1 MRFEAVQ
8 AKMDISKDL
17 AQLTSELGYKASHKE
32 TENWLS
38 ELISSPLHF
47 VFVAVSDLNVCGW
60 IVVEKRVFLESG
72 FIAEITGLI
81 VGAEYRR
88 NGIAEA
94 LVNAAEKW
102 ASSQGLKQI
111 VVRSNVSREES
122 HVFYRSIGFTH
133 SKTSHVYVKRLNF
146 A

>member
-1 MRFEAVQ
+1 MLFEVVQ
-8 AKMDISKDL
+8 AKMDFSKGL
-17 AQLTSELGYKASHKE
+17 AQLTSELGYQVSHNE
-32 TENWLS
+32 TENWLG
-38 ELISSPLHF
+38 ELIGSPLHF
-47 VFVAVSDLNVCGW
+47 VFVAVSDSNVCGW

-72 FIAEITGLI
+72 FKAEITGLV
-81 VGAEYRR
+81 VGSKYRR

-94 LVNAAEKW
+94 LVSAAEKW
-102 ASSQGLKQI
+102 ANGQGLKQI

-122 HVFYRSIGFTH
+122 HVFYSSIGFAH